1 MTGFVSAVKM
11 AWGSIVSNKMR
22 SFLTMLGIII
32 GVGAVIILV
41 SLVEGVSSE
50 VEDSFSQLGTTNVNV
65 SARSRFATRSFDYD
79 DVEELVMENSDIID
93 GFIPSAQTSAT
104 LRNGGNNGST
114 TVVGVNAYYFELN
127 DIDTQLGR
135 KITDLDLENSSKVIV
150 IGEWNAIQY
159 FGSCE
164 NAIGK
169 TIKVN
174 GLPFTV
180 VGVQERLTNDVEQYG
195 SDDKAYV
202 PYTTAVKTLGIGA
215 LSSFTLGAAS
225 VDCIDEVITVAKNF
239 MYEIYKDEDRYT
251 VSNLQTV
258 VDTLDEMMGMMSGVL
273 GGIAGISLL
282 VAGIGIMNIMLVSVT
297 ERTREIGI
305 RKSIGA
311 KRSSILMQFV
321 VEAMA
326 LSFCGGVIGVIFGII
341 VALIAGN
348 LIGIP
353 AKPTI
358 SIIMIS
364 LIFSSAVG
372 LFFGF
377 NPARKA
383 SKLNP
388 IDALRSE

>member
-1 MTGFVSAVKM
+1 MRGFGSTLKM
-11 AWGSIVSNKMR
+11 AWESIVANKMR

-50 VEDSFSQLGTTNVNV
+50 VEDSFSELGTTSVMV
-65 SARSRFATRSFDYD
+65 SVRQRYATRSFDYED
-79 DVEELVMENSDIID
+79 IEELVWENPDKIK
-93 GFIPSAQTSAT
+93 GFVPGASKSAT
-104 LRNGGNNGST
+104 LRKGGNNGST
-114 TVVGVNAYYFELN
+114 SITCVNDYFWTLN
-127 DIDTQLGR
+127 NLDTQLGR
-135 KITDLDLENSSKVIV
+135 KISDMDLMHNSRVIV

-159 FGSCE
+159 FGSVE
-164 NAIGK
+164 DAVGDE
-169 TIKVN
+169 IKVN

-180 VGVQERLTNDVEQYG
+180 VGVLERQTEDVEQYG
-195 SDDKAYV
+195 ADDCAYM
-202 PYTTAVKTLGIGA
+202 PYTTALKVLELENLT
-215 LSSFTLGAAS
+215 SFTLDAS
-225 VDCIDEVITVAKNF
+225 STETVDDVINIAKSF
-239 MYEIYKDEDRYT
+239 MYEIYKNTDSYT
-251 VSNLQTV
+251 VSNMQTIIE
-258 VDTLDEMMGMMSGVL
+258 TMDEMMGMLSGML
-273 GGIAGISLL
+273 GGIAAISLL

-311 KRSSILMQFV
+311 KRSSILLQFV
-321 VEAMA
+321 VEATT
-326 LSFCGGVIGVIFGII
+326 LSFCGGIIGVIFGIV
-341 VALIAGN
+341 VAIILGKMID
-348 LIGIP
+348 IT

-358 SIIMIS
+358 SIILIS
-364 LIFSSAVG
+364 LLFSCAVG

>member
-1 MTGFVSAVKM
+1 MTGFIQAVKM
-11 AWGSIVSNKMR
+11 AWSSIIANKMR

-50 VEDSFSQLGTTNVNV
+50 VESTFNDMGTTSVNV
-65 SARSRFATRSFDYD
+65 SARGRFTTRSFDYE
-79 DVEELVMENSDIID
+79 DVEELVNENSDIIS
-93 GFIPSAQTSAT
+93 GFTPSAQTSAT

-114 TVVGVNAYYFELN
+114 SVIGVNDYYFELN
-127 DIDTQLGR
+127 ALDTQLGR
-135 KITDLDLENSSKVIV
+135 KITDLDLEYNSRVIV
-150 IGEWNAIQY
+150 IGEWNAITY
-159 FGSCE
+159 FGSVE
-164 NAIGK
+164 NSIGN

-180 VGVQERLTNDVEQYG
+180 VGVQERITEEVEQYG
-195 SDDKAYV
+195 SDDIAYV
-202 PYTTAVKTLGIGA
+202 PYTVAVKTLGVGP
-215 LSSFTLGAAS
+215 LSSFTLEAKDVES
-225 VDCIDEVITVAKNF
+225 VKAVMNIAENF
-239 MYEIYKDEDRYT
+239 MYNIYKDEDRYT
-251 VSNLQTV
+251 VSNLQTI
-258 VDTLDEMMGMMSGVL
+258 VDMLDEMMGMMSGVL

-311 KRSSILMQFV
+311 KRRSILMQFV

-326 LSFCGGVIGVIFGII
+326 LSFFGGVIGVIFGII
-341 VALIAGN
+341 VATITGKI
-348 LIGIP
+348 IGIA
-353 AKPTI
+353 AKPTFGV
-358 SIIMIS
+358 IM
-364 LIFSSAVG
+364 LALVFSSAVG

>member
-1 MTGFVSAVKM
+1 MTGFISSVKM
-11 AWGSIVSNKMR
+11 AWGSIISNKMR

-50 VEDSFSQLGTTNVNV
+50 VEDSFSQLGTTSVNV
-65 SARSRFATRSFDYD
+65 SARSRFATRSFDYED
-79 DVEELVMENSDIID
+79 IEELVFENSEIIK
-93 GFIPSAQTSAT
+93 GFTPTAQASAT

-114 TVVGVNAYYFELN
+114 TVTGVNDYYWILN
-127 DIDTQLGR
+127 DLDTQLGR
-135 KITDLDLENSSKVIV
+135 KINDLDLENSSKVIV

-169 TIKVN
+169 TLKVN

-180 VGVQERLTNDVEQYG
+180 VGIQERITEDVEQYG
-195 SDDKAYV
+195 SDDRAYI
-202 PYTTAVKTLGIGA
+202 PYTTAVKTLGVGA
-215 LSSFTLGAAS
+215 LSSFTLDA
-225 VDCIDEVITVAKNF
+225 VNTDCINDVINVAKEF
-239 MYEIYKDEDRYT
+239 MYDIYKDENRYT

-258 VDTLDEMMGMMSGVL
+258 VDILDEMMGMMSGVL
-273 GGIAGISLL
+273 AGIAGISLL

-305 RKSIGA
+305 RKAIGA

-341 VALIAGN
+341 VATVAGN

-353 AKPTI
+353 AKPTAG
-358 SIIMIS
+358 IIIIA
-364 LIFSSAVG
+364 LLFSSAVG